1 MANPQSFADYI
12 CQIDIKLNHNSI
24 THINSSLGFLTLEEK
39 LGLNSVVKI
48 IV

>member
-1 MANPQSFADYI
+1 MANPQSFADYL
-12 CQIDIKLNHNSI
+12 CQIDIKLNCNSI
-24 THINSSLGFLTLEEK
+24 THVNSSLGFLTLEEK